1 MFDNNIKRKCSV
13 YYGSQS
19 VNKLLEDNVLICM
32 VRAHEVH
39 MDGYKLYNWNGEKE
53 VPCVVSIFGAPN
65 YCDVY
70 KNQSSCLYYKG
81 EKR

>member
-1 MFDNNIKRKCSV
+1 
-13 YYGSQS
+13 
-19 VNKLLEDNVLICM
+19 M

-70 KNQSSCLYYKG
+70 KNQSACLYYKG